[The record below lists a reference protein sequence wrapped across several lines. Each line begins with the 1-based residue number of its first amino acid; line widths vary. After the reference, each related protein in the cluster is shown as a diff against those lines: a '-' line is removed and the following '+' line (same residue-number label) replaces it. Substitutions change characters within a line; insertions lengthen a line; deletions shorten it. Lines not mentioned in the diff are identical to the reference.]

1 MYLKKTGITKYG
13 SRGSGFFLIFY
24 LFSFFNSDKKLLV
37 YHTVNSDVNY
47 ASGNNWCQ
55 ISKHQKKLTGEQNSK
70 CTVSEQ
76 EDLIEREE
84 AKNKCPNF
92 P

>member
-47 ASGNNWCQ
+47 ASGNN
-55 ISKHQKKLTGEQNSK
+55 
-70 CTVSEQ
+70 
-76 EDLIEREE
+76 
-84 AKNKCPNF
+84 
-92 P
+92 